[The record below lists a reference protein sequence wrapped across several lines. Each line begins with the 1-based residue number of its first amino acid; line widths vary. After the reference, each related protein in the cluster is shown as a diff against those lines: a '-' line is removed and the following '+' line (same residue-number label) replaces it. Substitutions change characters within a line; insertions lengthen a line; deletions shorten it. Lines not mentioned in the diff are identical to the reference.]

1 MPAILPP
8 WLVAADPASQ
18 AQAGLRLGSGIGA
31 EQASQLYQQ
40 QQQLMQQARQAE
52 EQRQFQLQYQLQQ
65 AQQQREAEKAARIYA
80 AQQGYQKDIE
90 AGADPLKAILKW
102 GPMMGQQ
109 ASPEAAALRAEA
121 SRRQPMPGQAQ
132 IPQGMVAV
140 PTDAGGWHIVPNPK
154 QPRSWA
160 FVPAN
165 KDTGEPAHWEDT
177 QTGEPKSVVHDP
189 GMTEATK
196 LSKQIQLQ
204 RLISEFTSKSM
215 FPNLEGMDEPL
226 AQWTPEKKKAFKEAK
241 ATLNKYK
248 DMLTRLESGEDVSG
262 GPSAAN
268 PLNIS
273 VVPGAT
279 QPVGAPTSSAP
290 LSIPRTAPAPSP
302 VPVAAPPAPPR
313 PVLPPSLQG
322 STNSPMPAAA
332 PVLPPGLP
340 QFAMRGLGAV
350 APPPPPAPTLPP
362 APVQAPPAQPE
373 ITNWHIQP
381 THPKTNADVE
391 NMGIRNRTAVPKLN
405 DDQLLELAYQVGV
418 EDRQFKDSVKP
429 WNQPGVNWRATS
441 SGTRKKMERKIIEAL
456 NDSQQ
461 AVYY

>member
-65 AQQQREAEKAARIYA
+65 AQQQREAEKAARSYA
-80 AQQGYQKDIE
+80 AQAEYERRIR
-90 AGADPLKAILKW
+90 AGEDPTKIILELGPRMGLSGTAESAAIRAEQQLQQNWK
-102 GPMMGQQ
+102 PDQ
-109 ASPEAAALRAEA
+109 ASLPENWAYM
-121 SRRQPMPGQAQ
+121 QTGPGKYEVHQ
-132 IPQGMVAV
+132 VR
-140 PTDAGGWHIVPNPK
+140 
-154 QPRSWA
+154 QPRSWT
-160 FVPAN
+160 FVQAN

-290 LSIPRTAPAPSP
+290 LSIPRTAPAPSA
-302 VPVAAPPAPPR
+302 VPVAAPPAPPK
-313 PVLPPSLQG
+313 PVIPPPGQG
-322 STNSPMPAAA
+322 ATNSPMPAAA

-418 EDRQFKDSVKP
+418 EDRKFKDSVKP
-429 WNQPGVNWRATS
+429 WNQPGVKWRATS